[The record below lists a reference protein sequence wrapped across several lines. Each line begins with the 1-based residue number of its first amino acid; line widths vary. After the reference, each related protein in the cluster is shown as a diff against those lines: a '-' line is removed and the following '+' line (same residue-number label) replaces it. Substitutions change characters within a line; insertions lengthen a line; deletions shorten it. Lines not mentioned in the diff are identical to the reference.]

1 MIRTWCKEGEQYDD
15 DVKHD
20 RTRNECCLQFYGCFR
35 YNYKGPCHVY
45 YPETEEEKAKA
56 EAHLEELNRD
66 TKIRDNK
73 LQQQARS
80 ALNELGES
88 DVNLRRSTRKKQ
100 YVPSTMDYKRGD
112 RGRGGID
119 GYRHRE
125 GALQK
130 VVPWIKSLEKKEIK
144 VHLQQDGAPAHKARI
159 SRDYLIAEMI
169 DRLWWPGHSPE
180 ANASE
185 HAWPWIR
192 RHITKNYT
200 KSCNGKQCEKQ

>member
-1 MIRTWCKEGEQYDD
+1 
-15 DVKHD
+15 
-20 RTRNECCLQFYGCFR
+20 
-35 YNYKGPCHVY
+35 
-45 YPETEEEKAKA
+45 
-56 EAHLEELNRD
+56 
-66 TKIRDNK
+66 
-73 LQQQARS
+73 
-80 ALNELGES
+80 
-88 DVNLRRSTRKKQ
+88 
-100 YVPSTMDYKRGD
+100 MDYKRGD

-169 DRLWWPGHSPE
+169 NRLWWPGHSPE

-200 KSCNGKQCEKQ
+200 KSCNGKQCEKQWIKA